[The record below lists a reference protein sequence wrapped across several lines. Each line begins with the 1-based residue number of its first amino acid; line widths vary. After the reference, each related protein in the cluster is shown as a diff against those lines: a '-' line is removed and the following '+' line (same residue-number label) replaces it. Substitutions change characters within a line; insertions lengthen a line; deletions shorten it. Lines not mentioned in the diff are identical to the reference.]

1 MMLTTDLNTPFNK
14 DGIPTD
20 YWLLLSLIRNGEV
33 YRRKELIEMTTLAA
47 VKKLVEEGLL
57 VNLRGSGRYVISAE
71 GLAFFETYKPMGA
84 LKRIPRTANMWK
96 TTLYKTDGTIDTI
109 KFKTMRNAKQ
119 AAKNLLPFDEVR
131 RVQIDPIGW

>member
-47 VKKLVEEGLL
+47 VKKLVEEGK
-57 VNLRGSGRYVISAE
+57 VITIVDKSFPMEQAAEAHRYVEE
-71 GLAFFETYKPMGA
+71 GRKKGNVVITIGGGNQAHGA
-84 LKRIPRTANMWK
+84 RLT
-96 TTLYKTDGTIDTI
+96 
-109 KFKTMRNAKQ
+109 
-119 AAKNLLPFDEVR
+119 V
-131 RVQIDPIGW
+131 